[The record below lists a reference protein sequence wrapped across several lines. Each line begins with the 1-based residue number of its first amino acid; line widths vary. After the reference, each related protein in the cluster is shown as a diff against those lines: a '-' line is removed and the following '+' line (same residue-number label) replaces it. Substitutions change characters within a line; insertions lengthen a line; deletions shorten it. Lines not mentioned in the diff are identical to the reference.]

1 MGGCINRA
9 SGAAVPAAPLD
20 TRRHVADHPPPLA
33 YTSPNACRALKVSS
47 LVVILSAAAAA
58 AARGLKMGSP
68 AAPAGRGEEE
78 ERSLCRSSRPFSE
91 HKLKTSCFLRKRM
104 NRVEP

>member
-58 AARGLKMGSP
+58 PHVGSKWVL
-68 AAPAGRGEEE
+68 RQHQQEEE
-78 ERSLCRSSRPFSE
+78 KKKSGHYAGLVGHFPS
-91 HKLKTSCFLRKRM
+91 TS
-104 NRVEP
+104 